1 MSVVKKI
8 IKIKSEDGTTY
19 ALGKNTEALI
29 VEEIVFRRDGLAGI
43 NKGAK
48 DESHYLIRLVGEV
61 NNRDVCYRMVL
72 APPVAEVTF
81 IEEEVR
87 EEKDDIK
94 IEKVG

>member
-1 MSVVKKI
+1 MSFIKKI
-8 IKIKSEDGTTY
+8 IKIKSEDGTIY
-19 ALGKNTEALI
+19 ALGKSTEALI

-43 NKGAK
+43 NRGAK
-48 DESHYLIRLVGEV
+48 DESHYLIRLASEA
-61 NNRDVCYRMVL
+61 NDREVCYRMVL
-72 APPVAEVTF
+72 APPVEEVTF